1 MRKKIF
7 FSIGIL
13 MLCIATYGFYLYTK
27 PHTSVADVAPAYTV
41 SAADLYAAYAQN
53 EAEANKKY
61 LDKVL
66 LVNGTVDD
74 VSRTDS
80 TLTILLQS
88 NDIAGGV
95 SCNVTNKE
103 EISTDIK
110 KNMSISIKGRCS
122 GFLADVTLADCAIE
136 K

>member
-7 FSIGIL
+7 FSVGIVI
-13 MLCIATYGFYLYTK
+13 LCLAAYGFYLYTK
-27 PHTSVADVAPAYTV
+27 PHTSVADVAPAYRIPAT
-41 SAADLYAAYAQN
+41 DLYAAYSQN

-66 LVNGTVDD
+66 LVTGTVDE

-95 SCNVTNKE
+95 SCNVTNNKE
-103 EISTDIK
+103 IATDIK
-110 KNMSISIKGRCS
+110 KNTSISIKGRCS
-122 GFLADVTLADCAIE
+122 GFLADVSLADCAIE